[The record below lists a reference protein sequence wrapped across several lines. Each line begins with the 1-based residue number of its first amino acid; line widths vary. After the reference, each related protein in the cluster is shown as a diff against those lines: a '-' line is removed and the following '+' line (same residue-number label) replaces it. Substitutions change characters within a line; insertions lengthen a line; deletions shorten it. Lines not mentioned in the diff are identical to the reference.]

1 MCGRFALR
9 SSPDEIRRLFGYGEQ
24 PNFPPR
30 YNIAPTQAVPVIFAE
45 HGVRHFRLM
54 RWGLIPSWVKDP
66 KQFSLLINARLESVN
81 EKPSFRG
88 AMKYRRC
95 LVPADGFYEWQKT
108 GGAKR
113 PFFVRAQ
120 TGTPF
125 AFAALWETW
134 TDRDGGEIDTVAIVT
149 TSANATVAPI
159 HDRMPVIVPP
169 EHYEAWLDCNGVN
182 AKQAAALI
190 GRAPEDF
197 LEAIPVSPRV
207 NSVKND
213 GPENLEHA
221 A

>member
-1 MCGRFALR
+1 
-9 SSPDEIRRLFGYGEQ
+9 
-24 PNFPPR
+24 
-30 YNIAPTQAVPVIFAE
+30 
-45 HGVRHFRLM
+45 M

-66 KQFSLLINARLESVN
+66 KQFSMLVNARLESVN

-113 PFFVRAQ
+113 PFFIGARE
-120 TGTPF
+120 GKPF

-149 TSANATVAPI
+149 CAANKAIAPI
-159 HDRMPVIVPP
+159 HDRMPVVVPP
-169 EHYEAWLDCNGVN
+169 DLVEAWLDCDRVD
-182 AKQAAALI
+182 AKQAAALV
-190 GRAPEDF
+190 GRVPDDF
-197 LEAIPVSPRV
+197 FEAYEISPRV

-213 GPENLEHA
+213 SPELLAPA

>member
-9 SSPDEIRRLFGYGEQ
+9 SSPDEIRRLLGYGEQ

-88 AMKYRRC
+88 AMKYRRG
-95 LVPADGFYEWQKT
+95 LIPVDGFYEWQKT
-108 GGAKR
+108 GGVKH
-113 PFFVRAQ
+113 PFFIHAR
-120 TGTPF
+120 GEKPF

-134 TDRDGGEIDTVAIVT
+134 TDRDGSEIDTVAIVT
-149 TSANATVAPI
+149 TSANGTLAPI
-159 HDRMPVIVPP
+159 HDRMPVMVPP
-169 EHYEAWLDCNGVN
+169 ELFDAWLDCDSVD
-182 AKQAAALI
+182 AKQAAALV
-190 GRAPEDF
+190 GRAPDDVF
-197 LEAIPVSPRV
+197 EAYEISPRV

-213 GPENLEHA
+213 SPDNLAPA

>member
-9 SSPDEIRRLFGYGEQ
+9 SSPEEIRRLFGYGEQ

-45 HGVRHFRLM
+45 HGVRRFRLM

-95 LVPADGFYEWQKT
+95 IVPADGFYEWRREGKD
-108 GGAKR
+108 KR
-113 PFFVRAQ
+113 PYFVRERNEK
-120 TGTPF
+120 TF

-134 TDRDGGEIDTVAIVT
+134 TRDGGEIDTVAIVT
-149 TSANATVAPI
+149 TSANGTLAPI
-159 HDRMPVIVPP
+159 HDRMPVMVPP
-169 EHYEAWLDCNGVN
+169 ELFDAWLDCDRVD
-182 AKQAAALI
+182 ARQAAALV
-190 GRAPEDF
+190 GRAPNDVFDAYEIS
-197 LEAIPVSPRV
+197 ARV

-213 GPENLEHA
+213 SPDNLAPA

>member
-1 MCGRFALR
+1 ML
-9 SSPDEIRRLFGYGEQ
+9 GYEAQ

-30 YNIAPTQAVPVIFAE
+30 YNIAPTQPVPVIFAD

-54 RWGLIPSWVKDP
+54 RWGLVPSWVKDP

-95 LVPADGFYEWQKT
+95 LIPADGFYEWQKA
-108 GGAKR
+108 GSAR
-113 PFFVRAQ
+113 HPFFIRACN
-120 TGTPF
+120 GVPF

-134 TDRDGGEIDTVAIVT
+134 ADKDGGEIDTVAIVT
-149 TSANATVAPI
+149 TSANRTLAPI
-159 HDRMPVIVPP
+159 HDRMPVVVPP
-169 EHYEAWLDCNGVN
+169 ELFEAWLDCDRVD
-182 AKQAAALI
+182 AKQAAALV
-190 GRAPEDF
+190 GRAPDEFFDAY
-197 LEAIPVSPRV
+197 EITPRV

-213 GPENLEHA
+213 SEDNLAPA

>member
-9 SSPDEIRRLFGYGEQ
+9 SSPDEIRRLFGHGEQ

-113 PFFVRAQ
+113 PFFIRAR
-120 TGTPF
+120 GGAPF

-149 TSANATVAPI
+149 CAANKAIAPI
-159 HDRMPVIVPP
+159 HDRMPVVVPQDAV
-169 EHYEAWLDCNGVN
+169 EAWLDCDRVD

-190 GRAPEDF
+190 GRVPEDF
-197 LEAIPVSPRV
+197 FEAYEISPRV

-213 GPENLEHA
+213 SPENLAPA